1 VVDTPDKPL
10 KEKLDS
16 FEKQL
21 LVDALEQNNWDNR
34 AATRMLEV
42 EFDRMLEVEFDEF
55 QKLYQ
60 KHNLKEYLQ
69 WQNKNSS
76 YSYEI
81 LFHRFVFKAC
91 LPRGGAGRENP

>member
-34 AATRMLEV
+34 AAT
-42 EFDRMLEVEFDEF
+42 RMLEVEFDEF